1 MNFRLRMFFWQVFE
15 PVKYKESKKFLKA
28 CESDEVQAALRKMFE
43 AIFNKVI
50 SESEEEQK

>member
-1 MNFRLRMFFWQVFE
+1 MFFWQVFE